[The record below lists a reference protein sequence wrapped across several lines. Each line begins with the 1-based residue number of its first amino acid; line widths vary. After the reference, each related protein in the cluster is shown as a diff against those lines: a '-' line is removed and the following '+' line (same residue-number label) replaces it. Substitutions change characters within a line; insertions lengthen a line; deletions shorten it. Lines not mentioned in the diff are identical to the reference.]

1 MWRLKVIG
9 RGDWRRERSPA
20 PAPRAM
26 RRVALAGVIAGWAV
40 VAALA
45 APASADNGSTTA
57 SDGGS
62 TVNVGA
68 SSSSAGTGPAPNPVV
83 GQSGVST
90 SACHYTPLPAQ
101 DAAAFGAGGPAPGGW
116 FFVSCPG
123 RPTLTIFTGVL
134 IWIPAGA
141 PPPAAPASVSPI
153 ALATQ
158 ARDSLTLPS
167 PEIAFSPSPY
177 AVVNI
182 ETWLWV
188 ANSMWRPFTAS
199 ASAGGVT
206 ATASATPESVVWTTG
221 DGARLVCDGPG
232 VAYQPA
238 VAPNAQTTYCGHV
251 YLAPSVGQPSL
262 SADPNGGAYPVT
274 ATVMWSVT
282 WSSTGASGGGQL
294 APLFT
299 STTASLRVEQVE
311 SVGLEG

>member
-1 MWRLKVIG
+1 M
-9 RGDWRRERSPA
+9 
-20 PAPRAM
+20 
-26 RRVALAGVIAGWAV
+26 AGAIAGCSL

-62 TVNVGA
+62 TISVGA
-68 SSSSAGTGPAPNPVV
+68 SSSSSGTEPAPNP
-83 GQSGVST
+83 GGGASGGST
-90 SACHYTPLPAQ
+90 WACHYTPLPPQ
-101 DAAAFGAGGPAPGGW
+101 DAAGFGPGGPMPGGW

-134 IWIPAGA
+134 IWISAGA
-141 PPPAAPASVSPI
+141 PPAAGPASVSPA

-158 ARDSLTLPS
+158 ARNSLTLPS
-167 PEIAFSPSPY
+167 PEIGFSPSPF

-182 ETWLWV
+182 PTWLWI
-188 ANSMWRPFTAS
+188 ATSTWQPFTAS

-206 ATASATPESVVWTTG
+206 ATATATPQSVVWTTG
-221 DGARLVCDGPG
+221 DGARFVCDGPG

-238 VAPNAQTTYCGHV
+238 LTPSAQTTYCAHV
-251 YLAPSVGQPSL
+251 YSAPSVGQPSL
-262 SADPNGGAYPVT
+262 SSDPNDGAYPVT
-274 ATVMWSVT
+274 ATVMWSVS

-299 STTASLRVEQVE
+299 STTDPLRVEQVE

>member
-1 MWRLKVIG
+1 M
-9 RGDWRRERSPA
+9 
-20 PAPRAM
+20 
-26 RRVALAGVIAGWAV
+26 AGAIVGWAV
-40 VAALA
+40 AAALA
-45 APASADNGSTTA
+45 APASADSGSTTA

-62 TVNVGA
+62 TVSVGAA
-68 SSSSAGTGPAPNPVV
+68 SSSPGTQSVSNPAGGE
-83 GQSGVST
+83 SGGAT

-101 DAAAFGAGGPAPGGW
+101 DAAAFGAGGPTPGGW

-141 PPPAAPASVSPI
+141 PLPATPASISPV

-158 ARDSLTLPS
+158 ARNSLTLPS
-167 PEIAFSPSPY
+167 PEIGFSPSPF
-177 AVVNI
+177 AVVNV

-188 ANSMWRPFTAS
+188 TDSMWRPFTTS

-206 ATASATPESVVWTTG
+206 ATATATPQSVVWTTG
-221 DGARLVCDGPG
+221 DGARIVCDGPG
-232 VAYQPA
+232 VAYRPT
-238 VAPNAQTTYCGHV
+238 VAPDAQTTYCAHV
-251 YLAPSVGQPSL
+251 YSAPSVGQPSG
-262 SADPNGGAYPVT
+262 ADPNDAAYPVT

-282 WSSTGASGGGQL
+282 WSSTGASGGGEL

-299 STTASLRVEQVE
+299 STTTSLRVEQVE